1 MLEVIIPLVI
11 IPVIAALLYLFFM
24 VLEPSTKE
32 PRKTQ
37 RASLTPKNKPI
48 LSAPNTRKKNNGV
61 TKTRRTPRPTA
72 NPTANPTA
80 K

>member
-24 VLEPSTKE
+24 VLEPSDKK
-32 PRKTQ
+32 PGKTQ
-37 RASLTPKNKPI
+37 KASLTPKNKDI
-48 LSAPNTRKKNNGV
+48 LNAPNTRKNKV
-61 TKTRRTPRPTA
+61 TKTRRTPRPT
-72 NPTANPTA
+72 PKPTA